1 LTTMTGD
8 GFDAVSA
15 DCEKGISNHIRPSIA
30 PE

>member
-1 LTTMTGD
+1 LTTTNGN

-15 DCEKGISNHIRPSIA
+15 NCEKEISNHIRPSIA